1 MMTDEEVKKI
11 YASAPV
17 ERENIEIISISASWF
32 SKTYYLQRQ
41 VTDDLQ
47 IKLET
52 GETVIANYVPMSIDQ
67 ASNNDDLT
75 YERNIVFEMVN
86 DIIASENDSYD
97 PEIHGKEL
105 PMFTS
110 RGYILYRNGDVSN
123 IKGAPIKLP
132 LRRMRR
138 DTVGTIANVSTKPGN
153 EAATGEIA
161 TVTRVPFLRGF

>member
-1 MMTDEEVKKI
+1 MMTDEEIRSI

-17 ERENIEIISISASWF
+17 EKEILEVISIHASWF

-41 VTDDLQ
+41 VTDD
-47 IKLET
+47 ITITLET
-52 GETVIANYVPMSIDQ
+52 GETVVANYVPMSIDQ
-67 ASNNDDLT
+67 ASSNDDLT

-86 DIIASENDSYD
+86 DIIANENDSYD

-105 PMFTS
+105 PVFTS
-110 RGYILYRNGDVSN
+110 RGYILYRNGDISQ
-123 IKGAPIKLP
+123 IKGAPITLP

-161 TVTRVPFLRGF
+161 TITRVPFYRGF